1 MPNMMQIHLTASMD
15 ARCIKLRLKIS
26 EPNAD
31 MSLELKLDH
40 RKYNYLYIL
49 SLLALEFSGSVLLI
63 NIAPKIKI
71 FSLLSRLL

>member
-40 RKYNYLYIL
+40 RKYNYSLMSQIL
-49 SLLALEFSGSVLLI
+49 SNHGCSLVENMKLI
-63 NIAPKIKI
+63 NQ
-71 FSLLSRLL
+71 LQ